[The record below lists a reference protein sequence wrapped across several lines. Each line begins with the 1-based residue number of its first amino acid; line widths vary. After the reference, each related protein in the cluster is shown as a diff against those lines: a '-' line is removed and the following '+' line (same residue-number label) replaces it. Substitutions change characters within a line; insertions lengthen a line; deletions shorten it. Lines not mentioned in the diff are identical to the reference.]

1 MVEVEH
7 LQRITSETELA
18 SSKGNQ
24 NKWYSDGK
32 WYKEDGLGYEALA
45 EVLVSRLLIKTNVR
59 RSVMYQYEPLLRDQ
73 KVVHG
78 CVSENFMEP
87 DDDKVISV
95 ERLFQACEGKS
106 AAKAILAY
114 EEPIDKIRYVVQI
127 VEKATGL
134 HNFGQYLREILSIDA
149 LFFNEDRHFHN
160 LAVIRKKDGSYRE
173 CPVFDNGAALFS
185 DIRKD
190 YPLSMTEEE
199 CRNKII
205 SKPFSRDFDEQLDAC
220 ELLFPAVRFKA
231 TFTVEDAVNVLSE
244 FRGIYDEAILRRV
257 EDTIRMQ
264 IRKYRYM
271 FS

>member
-1 MVEVEH
+1 MVEVED
-7 LQRITSETELA
+7 LEKITGETEIA

-24 NKWYSDGK
+24 NKWYLNGR

-45 EVLVSRLLIKTNVR
+45 EVLVSRMLIKTNVR
-59 RSVMYQYEPLLRDQ
+59 QSIVYRYEPLLRGG

-87 DDDKVISV
+87 DDDKLISV
-95 ERLFQACEGKS
+95 ERLFQACEGEG

-114 EEPIDKIRYVVQI
+114 EKPIDKIRYVVQT

-134 HNFGQYLREILSIDA
+134 VNFGQYLREILSVDA

-185 DIRKD
+185 DIQKD
-190 YPLSMTEEE
+190 YPISMTEEE
-199 CRNKII
+199 CRKKIR

-220 ELLFPAVRFKA
+220 EMLFPAARFRA
-231 TFTVEDAVNVLSE
+231 AFTVEDAMNVLSE

-264 IRKYRYM
+264 IRKYSYM